1 MKKELIAKLFRE
13 FESACYLVARNGDSL
28 KPEIAFAQTY
38 FAVQA
43 RKQEVIEKRILEI
56 ERIKAR
62 EKLSKSKT
70 KLSSILYE
78 RGVNARGFAVIR
90 SMRDHALFGGFNT
103 SEMKRKLAVP
113 DNRSLGKFQLL
124 RIVH

>member
-1 MKKELIAKLFRE
+1 MVDIGSGTRRNLEDIALTRY
-13 FESACYLVARNGDSL
+13 ACYLVAQNGDSL

-56 ERIKAR
+56 ERVKAR
-62 EKLSKSKT
+62 EKLSKSET

-78 RGVNARGFAVIR
+78 RGSEREGICRYPLEGR
-90 SMRDHALFGGFNT
+90 SSF
-103 SEMKRKLAVP
+103 VW
-113 DNRSLGKFQLL
+113 
-124 RIVH
+124 RI